1 MLESRKY
8 NHGVQFCQIYW
19 SVLPYVNDAIF
30 GGFSLKKIV
39 FGKFFSETRN
49 LPNCQCCYDLSNAI
63 EWKFY
68 VFTD

>member
-30 GGFSLKKIV
+30 GGFSLKKQYSKI
-39 FGKFFSETRN
+39 FSEKHAICHTVN
-49 LPNCQCCYDLSNAI
+49 VAMALSNAI
-63 EWKFY
+63 K
-68 VFTD
+68 

>member
-8 NHGVQFCQIYW
+8 DHGVQFCQIYW

-30 GGFSLKKIV
+30 GGFSLKNSIRKV
-39 FGKFFSETRN
+39 FRETRN
-49 LPNCQCCYDLSNAI
+49 LPNCQRCYDLLNAI